1 MNIFSFLKPYRTA
14 ITIALSLMLVE
25 LAVELLQPYLIS
37 RVIDEGITV
46 QNVSVVFT
54 WGGVLVA
61 CAFLAFVSG
70 IINSYYAAHVSQSF
84 GFDVRE
90 SLYGK
95 IQSFAYKHF
104 NRFPTSSL
112 ITRLTNDVT
121 QIQNTVFMGLRIMM
135 RAPLLVIGALI
146 MSFVVNLKLAL
157 ILFAIVPVL
166 VVFLYWAMRKVGT
179 LFRAVQQQ
187 LDDVNGVMQQNLLG
201 MRLIKAFLRSDFEVA
216 KFTRSSEELMERTMS
231 ALRFTEMTMPVVLFL
246 MNMGIV
252 AVLWFGSIDI
262 RAADA
267 TVGELVAVVNYA
279 MRMTALLSMFTMIMM
294 TLSRAR
300 ASAMRITEVLNAET
314 DPAESTVSQTNPE
327 RPAESGSVRFRSV
340 SFHYPG
346 TRAPVLRDIS
356 LEVKPGE
363 TVAVLGATGSGKS
376 TLFQMIP
383 RLYEPTEGTI
393 EIDHIDI
400 RDWNVGQL
408 RRQIGYVPQ
417 ESLLFTGTVRENI
430 AWGKED
436 ASMEEII
443 EAAQAAQIHD
453 TIKRLPNQY
462 ETMLGQRGVNLS
474 GGQKQRLC
482 IARALVRRPRI
493 LLLDD
498 STSALDL
505 RTEARLMQALKR
517 YECTTFLITQ
527 KLSTALNAD
536 KIVLLENGRI
546 SAVGKHDELWN
557 HSELYRR
564 IYQSQFGMEDV
575 RHVQGMD

>member
-1 MNIFSFLKPYRTA
+1 
-14 ITIALSLMLVE
+14 
-25 LAVELLQPYLIS
+25 
-37 RVIDEGITV
+37 
-46 QNVSVVFT
+46 
-54 WGGVLVA
+54 
-61 CAFLAFVSG
+61 
-70 IINSYYAAHVSQSF
+70 
-84 GFDVRE
+84 
-90 SLYGK
+90 
-95 IQSFAYKHF
+95 
-104 NRFPTSSL
+104 
-112 ITRLTNDVT
+112 
-121 QIQNTVFMGLRIMM
+121 
-135 RAPLLVIGALI
+135 
-146 MSFVVNLKLAL
+146 
-157 ILFAIVPVL
+157 
-166 VVFLYWAMRKVGT
+166 
-179 LFRAVQQQ
+179 
-187 LDDVNGVMQQNLLG
+187 
-201 MRLIKAFLRSDFEVA
+201 
-216 KFTRSSEELMERTMS
+216 
-231 ALRFTEMTMPVVLFL
+231 
-246 MNMGIV
+246 
-252 AVLWFGSIDI
+252 
-262 RAADA
+262 
-267 TVGELVAVVNYA
+267 
-279 MRMTALLSMFTMIMM
+279 
-294 TLSRAR
+294 
-300 ASAMRITEVLNAET
+300 
-314 DPAESTVSQTNPE
+314 
-327 RPAESGSVRFRSV
+327 
-340 SFHYPG
+340 
-346 TRAPVLRDIS
+346 
-356 LEVKPGE
+356 
-363 TVAVLGATGSGKS
+363 
-376 TLFQMIP
+376 MIP
-383 RLYEPTEGTI
+383 RLDEPPEGTI